1 MNPLIIKSKFKNM
14 VFRVVITKEEDC
26 YIANIPSLKHCFAGG
41 DSIEEAIENLK
52 EALEGTLGS
61 MTARNLPIKDDS
73 GMVEMTL
80 NVGEDLKIYD
90 NLALA

>member
-41 DSIEEAIENLK
+41 NSIEEAIENLK
-52 EALEGTLGS
+52 EALEGTLES
-61 MTARNLPIKDDS
+61 VINRKQLELIK
-73 GMVEMTL
+73 
-80 NVGEDLKIYD
+80 I
-90 NLALA
+90 A